1 MASRKLSSDTSLA
14 SSFKLSRG
22 VASVAR
28 PSAPTIGTATDTGY
42 GAMSVTF
49 TASTLGPTA
58 SSYTLTSSSG
68 VTGAGA
74 SSPLTLQE
82 LATGTYTYTV
92 YGTNA
97 NGNGPSS
104 SSSTP
109 VTVSSVWQPSG
120 AYDSIATV
128 SGTGSSGTISF
139 TSIPSTYTHLQ
150 IRFIGRAT
158 TATSTIRVQFNSDT
172 GSNYANHMLY
182 GEGSAVYA
190 ANNTTQTYMK
200 FYGLANS
207 GLSADIVSA
216 HIVDV
221 LDYTNTN
228 KNKVY
233 RTLGGFDANGSGEQG
248 LFSGL
253 WMSTSAIT
261 SIDLITNSGSWTSS
275 SSFALYGIKGN

>member
-1 MASRKLSSDTSLA
+1 MPILGIMASQ
-14 SSFKLSRG
+14 
-22 VASVAR
+22 
-28 PSAPTIGTATDTGY
+28 I
-42 GAMSVTF
+42 
-49 TASTLGPTA
+49 
-58 SSYTLTSSSG
+58 SG
-68 VTGAGA
+68 HLFA
-74 SSPLTLQE
+74 
-82 LATGTYTYTV
+82 
-92 YGTNA
+92 
-97 NGNGPSS
+97 
-104 SSSTP
+104 
-109 VTVSSVWQPSG
+109 PSG

-190 ANNTTQTYMK
+190 ANNTTQTYMR

-275 SSFALYGIKGN
+275 SSFALYGIKGGN

>member
-1 MASRKLSSDTSLA
+1 MAITSLK
-14 SSFKLSRG
+14 SGLSTRSG
-22 VASVAR
+22 MA
-28 PSAPTIGTATDTGY
+28 GN
-42 GAMSVTF
+42 
-49 TASTLGPTA
+49 TLIYPG
-58 SSYTLTSSSG
+58 SY
-68 VTGAGA
+68 
-74 SSPLTLQE
+74 E
-82 LATGTYTYTV
+82 
-92 YGTNA
+92 
-97 NGNGPSS
+97 
-104 SSSTP
+104 
-109 VTVSSVWQPSG
+109 
-120 AYDSIATV
+120 SIASA
-128 SGTGSSGTISF
+128 SGTGSSGTITFS
-139 TSIPSTYTHLQ
+139 SIPATYTHLQ

-190 ANNTTQTYMK
+190 ANNFTQTYMK

-275 SSFALYGIKGN
+275 SSFALYGIKGA